1 MFQMLSLLLL
11 PASQPACLVLRL
23 SFAVVLVAR
32 FLCRPMFGTFCA
44 TNYSGP
50 TNFSSKHHWMEWR
63 TQWNSRGGGERERK
77 NTGRIDS
84 KWAVTFSIIFNCTIK
99 VSKTCF
105 LLLFV
110 LKSGICC
117 GFADGFFSL
126 YIESHREADTD
137 FVVSGWLNGL
147 VRSAIDRILEYFVDF
162 SWLFFFVPL
171 LMIVDRICLSY
182 KG

>member
-1 MFQMLSLLLL
+1 MLICCLFTRSIKWRYPWICKRILNKMLWMFQMLSLLLL
-11 PASQPACLVLRL
+11 PASLPACLVLRL

-63 TQWNSRGGGERERK
+63 TQWNSRGGGEREGR
-77 NTGRIDS
+77 NTRRIDS

-117 GFADGFFSL
+117 GFADGFFPLPRVTSR
-126 YIESHREADTD
+126 SRHRLCGLR
-137 FVVSGWLNGL
+137 VGWM
-147 VRSAIDRILEYFVDF
+147 D
-162 SWLFFFVPL
+162 
-171 LMIVDRICLSY
+171 
-182 KG
+182 